1 MMILELL
8 LITIIISCTYVYT
21 NNLKCIKKMRL
32 KKEHIELTRK
42 RRERLND
49 KC

>member
-1 MMILELL
+1 MILELI
-8 LITIIISCTYVYT
+8 LIVIIISCAYIYT

-32 KKEHIELTRK
+32 NKEHIELTRK

-49 KC
+49 RY